1 MDTSEPSTQAEK
13 EQSFNPEAG
22 EPDFT
27 IATSPEINL
36 AFRGKSE
43 GKRFSEGRFPRSD
56 FNERDAS

>member
-1 MDTSEPSTQAEK
+1 VDTVTAMDTSEPSTKAEK

-27 IATSPEINL
+27 VATSPEINL

-43 GKRFSEGRFPRSD
+43 GKRFSEGRFPP
-56 FNERDAS
+56 E